1 MTLAV
6 FFFFYLDQNTS
17 FPSYSILLAASSIIL
32 SRSRTERKPRGS
44 TLGRAVRLVVRRMK
58 IVSRGN
64 ATWFA
69 GHRVARAIARHTYV
83 FYYFFSFVSLSF
95 SRPLVERIRRRPGDS
110 FPKTLRYIYIY
121 GSHRANARARARLS
135 RDGRSFC
142 VHATLKN
149 P

>member
-6 FFFFYLDQNTS
+6 FFFFLLR
-17 FPSYSILLAASSIIL
+17 YSIDRNTIVSVVLDTVRSVIDHIL

-44 TLGRAVRLVVRRMK
+44 TLGRAVCLVVRRMK

-69 GHRVARAIARHTYV
+69 GHHVARAIARRARRISSLSIT
-83 FYYFFSFVSLSF
+83 FLFFFSLSTNT
-95 SRPLVERIRRRPGDS
+95 STTGDPL
-110 FPKTLRYIYIY
+110 PKTLRYTE
-121 GSHRANARARARLS
+121 AVARTRARLS
-135 RDGRSFC
+135 RDGRSFFFC